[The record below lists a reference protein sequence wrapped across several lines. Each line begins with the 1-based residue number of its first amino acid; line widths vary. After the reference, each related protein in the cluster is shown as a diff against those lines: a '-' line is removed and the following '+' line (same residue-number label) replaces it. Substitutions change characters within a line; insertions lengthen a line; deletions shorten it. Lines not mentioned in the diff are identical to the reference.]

1 MTTSVAVFGCGAW
14 GRNLVRNFH
23 ELGVLAAVV
32 DSDAA
37 TRGQVAAQYPGLALH
52 ASTDAVL
59 GDPGLPAVVVATPAA
74 THHSV
79 ARQALLAGKDVFVEK
94 PLAMSVHEGEELVR
108 LAAEKGRVLMVGH
121 LLAYHPAVIA
131 LKDLVDRGDLGRI
144 QYVYSHRLNLGR
156 IRSEENILWSFAPHD
171 ITAILLLLGEMPT
184 EASAQ
189 GWNILHKAVADVT
202 VTTLRF
208 PSGAG
213 AHVFVSWL
221 NPFKEH
227 RLVVV
232 GDRKM
237 AVFDD
242 TEPKDKLVL
251 YPHHIDWIQHQPV
264 PRKAACEPVAID
276 SAEPLRRECEH
287 FLECVR
293 TRATPR
299 TDGSSALRVLA
310 VLEASQRS
318 LESGGH
324 AAAVGTGLRFEAHET
339 AIIDRGAEIGEG
351 TRVWHWTHVMTGA
364 RIGKRCS
371 IGQNCFVGK
380 DVQIGDNVKMQNN
393 VSVYEGVTIEDD
405 VFCGPSMVFTNV
417 INPRSHI
424 SRKHEYK
431 STVVRRGATLGANC
445 TILCGHTIGR
455 FSFVGAGAVVTKDVP
470 DYALVLGAPARL
482 AGWMCACGVRLDTSQ
497 VDVTCDACSAPY
509 QMHEGALVPLGS
521 RVR

>member
-1 MTTSVAVFGCGAW
+1 METRVAVLGCGAW
-14 GRNLVRNFH
+14 GLNLVRNFH
-23 ELGVLAAVV
+23 GLGALAAAV
-32 DSDAA
+32 DSDDG
-37 TRGQVAAQYPGLALH
+37 TRGRVATQFPGVALH
-52 ASTDAVL
+52 ASADAIL
-59 GDPGLPAVVVATPAA
+59 GDPSIPSLVVATPAA
-74 THHSV
+74 THHAV

-94 PLAMSVHEGEELVR
+94 PLAMSVREGEELVR
-108 LAAEKGRVLMVGH
+108 IAAERGRVLMVGH
-121 LLAYHPAVIA
+121 LLAYHPAVMA
-131 LKDLVDRGDLGRI
+131 LKDLVDRGELGRI

-184 EASAQ
+184 EAAAQ
-189 GWNILHKAVADVT
+189 GWNILHRAVADVT

-213 AHVFVSWL
+213 AHIFVSWL

-264 PRKAACEPVAID
+264 PRKAAGEAVPID

-299 TDGSSALRVLA
+299 TDGASALRVLA

-318 LESGGH
+318 LESGGR
-324 AAAVGTGLRFEAHET
+324 ATAVGLGRRFEAHET
-339 AIIDRGAEIGEG
+339 AVIDEGADIGQG
-351 TRVWHWTHVMTGA
+351 THVWHWTHVMSGA

-380 DVQIGDNVKMQNN
+380 DVRIGDNVKIQNN
-393 VSVYEGVTIEDD
+393 VSVYEGVTLEDD

-417 INPRSHI
+417 INPRSHV

-431 STVVRRGATLGANC
+431 PTLVRRGATLGAHC
-445 TILCGHTIGR
+445 TVLCGHAIGR
-455 FSFVGAGAVVTKDVP
+455 YAFVGAGAVVTKDVP
-470 DYALVLGAPARL
+470 DYALVLGAPARV
-482 AGWMCACGVRLDTSQ
+482 AGWVCACGVRLGTPHER
-497 VDVTCDACSAPY
+497 VTCGACSASY
-509 QMHEGALVPLGS
+509 EVRAGVLVPLGS
-521 RVR
+521 